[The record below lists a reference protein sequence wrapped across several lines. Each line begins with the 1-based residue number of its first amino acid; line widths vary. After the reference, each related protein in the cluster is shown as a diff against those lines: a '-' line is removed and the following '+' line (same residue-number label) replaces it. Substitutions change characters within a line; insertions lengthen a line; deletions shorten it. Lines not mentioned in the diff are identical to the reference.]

1 MENQGILNIPVIIK
15 SMINIPVLKKKTN
28 EKSPSRLIFL

>member
-15 SMINIPVLKKKTN
+15 SMINIPVLKKKQM
-28 EKSPSRLIFL
+28 KKVRLD